1 MLQLKVKGENKRFA
15 LLRPVDEK
23 SDSVRFAA
31 STSNNVT
38 DIYLYDVIGFPFIEA
53 KDLLYEIPHNATE
66 INVYINSPGGDIF
79 QGIAIY
85 NQLKN
90 HQAKVNV
97 IIDSQAAS
105 IASIIAMAGD
115 TITMRPGAFIMI
127 HNGWSRISADA
138 EGLRA
143 EANLLDKI
151 KLEMA
156 AIYATRSNKKP
167 EDFIEPMNLE
177 TWFSGKE
184 AVDFGLA
191 DRVDD
196 VKINGSIQ
204 AARFDMSV
212 FNNAP
217 ETLRVAISH
226 NNKLEDNTMKISKE
240 LFALLVALGMPD
252 DSTNEQAL
260 AYLADVDVDKVID
273 QKERAAVVKALDE
286 MTKDT
291 IPASDKSA
299 FTLED
304 VASASKAAVK
314 NERIRCAEIR
324 KAVKIA
330 GQPDDMAKK
339 FIDDDTAIDE
349 VRKALFEKMK
359 ETNPPVGAGAI
370 VMTADERDKFRS
382 AVSHGILARSGIAV
396 EKPAPGHEQFRAASL
411 ENVARLCLE
420 RSGIDSRQFVSREQV
435 ASAII
440 RQAASGTFTTSD
452 FSSIYLDVANKTML
466 KAYQESPATWRPLV
480 NVVPASDFKTIYGIS
495 LSAAP
500 DLDLVGE
507 NGEYKSGSMSD
518 NQESYRMYKYGKINY
533 LTMEMIINDDLR
545 AFTRIPQLQ
554 GAAARRKESDLVW
567 ALITGN
573 PTMNDGVALF
583 HADHSNIETVS
594 ANIGVVDTDNLSS
607 GRTGMRLQTGLQGET
622 LDLMPKFLVVPVAQ
636 ETETDIILRST
647 ALPSDDKSSGV
658 YNPWANRLIPIAEP
672 RLDAV
677 SSVAWYLFADPNQ
690 IDTIEVAYLNGNE
703 APYLEQSNLFERDAI
718 GYKVRHVFGCGV
730 MDSRGIWYNP
740 GEEDS

>member
-1 MLQLKVKGENKRFA
+1 
-15 LLRPVDEK
+15 
-23 SDSVRFAA
+23 
-31 STSNNVT
+31 
-38 DIYLYDVIGFPFIEA
+38 
-53 KDLLYEIPHNATE
+53 
-66 INVYINSPGGDIF
+66 
-79 QGIAIY
+79 
-85 NQLKN
+85 
-90 HQAKVNV
+90 
-97 IIDSQAAS
+97 
-105 IASIIAMAGD
+105 
-115 TITMRPGAFIMI
+115 
-127 HNGWSRISADA
+127 
-138 EGLRA
+138 
-143 EANLLDKI
+143 
-151 KLEMA
+151 
-156 AIYATRSNKKP
+156 
-167 EDFIEPMNLE
+167 
-177 TWFSGKE
+177 
-184 AVDFGLA
+184 
-191 DRVDD
+191 
-196 VKINGSIQ
+196 
-204 AARFDMSV
+204 
-212 FNNAP
+212 
-217 ETLRVAISH
+217 
-226 NNKLEDNTMKISKE
+226 MKISKE